1 MVEERIVETP
11 AATHTTVVERSG
23 GGGGV
28 AIALVLLVAVLIGAY
43 FLFMRQGSETAKNN
57 AITSAA
63 QSVEKT
69 ADKAGSAI
77 EGTTK

>member
-1 MVEERIVETP
+1 MAEERIVETP
-11 AATHTTVVERSG
+11 RTHTTIIERRG

-43 FLFMRQGSETAKNN
+43 FLFVRQGSESAKNN

-63 QSVEKT
+63 KSVEKT
-69 ADKAGSAI
+69 ADKAGGAI
-77 EGTTK
+77 DANK